1 MRPGGALLIG
11 TFPEDGPE
19 SCSGLPVAR
28 YGAVALA
35 AMFAPGF
42 APVDERR
49 HEHRT
54 PRGVVQAFTW
64 VSLRRDT

>member
-35 AMFAPGF
+35 AIFAPGF

-49 HEHRT
+49 HEPRT